1 MSMCVGHEGVSAH
14 KPAALKAEQPPD
26 GVACVSRHRYVHRVF
41 TLFRELQR
49 YVGFSEVD
57 EQALRLIG
65 PPLAPFFPAVAEIF
79 YARVLEH
86 EDARAALVR
95 GEKQVGQLKG
105 TLVRWMKELFDGP
118 WDEQYV
124 ERRAR
129 IGRMHVQI
137 SLPQHFMVS
146 AMNVVR
152 IELRDRLSEVLASST
167 ATERQAAQEALERI
181 CDLDLALMLH
191 TYREDLEARQ
201 VRAERLAT
209 FGQLVGSIG
218 HELRN
223 PLGVIETSL
232 YVLKGRPQVDERNT
246 KHLDRISQ
254 QVTLANDIITQL
266 LNLIRERPLA
276 RVKVDLTALISE
288 VTLAVAPN
296 ANVKAAPGLMVDGD
310 LVQLRQV
317 LVNLAQN
324 AAFFAGANGRVEIE
338 LHRNETGL
346 TLTVDDSGPGIDPT
360 IRNRL
365 FEPLVTTRQGGIGLG
380 LALVKRIVERHGGT
394 VTASRGPLGGARFTV
409 LLPDLGATS

>member
-1 MSMCVGHEGVSAH
+1 MVS
-14 KPAALKAEQPPD
+14 
-26 GVACVSRHRYVHRVF
+26 GRHVY

-49 YVGFSEVD
+49 YVGFTEVD
-57 EQALRLIG
+57 ERVLRKVH
-65 PPLAPFFPAVAEIF
+65 PLLTDFFPAVSEAF

-86 EDARAALVR
+86 EDARAALTR
-95 GEKQVGQLKG
+95 GEKHVGQLKG
-105 TLVRWMKELFDGP
+105 TLVRWMNELFEGP
-118 WDEQYV
+118 WDERYV

-129 IGRMHVQI
+129 IGRVHVEI
-137 SLPQHFMVS
+137 ALPQHFMVS

-152 IELRDRLSEVLASST
+152 VQLRDRLAEVMDEHSEEA
-167 ATERQAAQEALERI
+167 RAARTALERI

-191 TYREDLEARQ
+191 TYREDLESRQ
-201 VRAERLAT
+201 GRAERLAT

-232 YVLKGRPQVDERNT
+232 YVLKSRPQTDERST
-246 KHLDRISQ
+246 KHLERISQ

-276 RVKVDLTALISE
+276 RVKIDLSALVAETLKSE
-288 VTLAVAPN
+288 APSVVLH
-296 ANVKAAPGLMVDGD
+296 AEPGLTVDGD
-310 LVQLRQV
+310 AVQLHQV

-324 AAFFAGANGRVEIE
+324 AVFFAGATGRVEVE
-338 LHRNETGL
+338 LSRIGDGL
-346 TLTVDDSGPGIDPT
+346 TMTIDDSGPGIDPS

-394 VTASRGPLGGARFTV
+394 IVASRSPLGGARFMV
-409 LLPDLGATS
+409 HLPTTGAQS